1 MSQISLLRT
10 AALAGTATAALVVA
24 LQAAPALAEAEF
36 SLTIG
41 GDAYFQGAYVS
52 QKQDSGLRSTEF
64 SNRLR
69 LTVTPSATTD
79 NGLTYGARLRLVSG
93 NGDPSVSSR
102 TVENDRAFLFANGSF
117 GTIQAGVIN
126 GLSDEYGMIG
136 PNTEGIAGSP
146 DSNGILFLHGSST
159 YAALPLA
166 ATSLRTLVSYDT
178 GTKFI
183 YISPSFGGLQA
194 AVSYTPRTG
203 DSNTSINRRKVDALG
218 DALAFRDVVEAGAAF
233 QNSFGDVTVEASA
246 FYQTGKAVR
255 QSDGIA
261 SQSFED
267 LNSFHVGANVGYG
280 PAKVGVSYAYS
291 GDSGY
296 AKGTAQS
303 RNQQN
308 LIVGAQYT
316 SGPLLFAANYMRAL
330 GNDMATMTTPAKADV
345 WQGGVTWTV
354 APGLTTGLE
363 YDYVRSTLSGAA
375 ASGGD
380 LTDRAHILMLDTRL
394 AF

>member
-1 MSQISLLRT
+1 MRPTSSLPALRT
-10 AALAGTATAALVVA
+10 AALAGAAFVA

-64 SNRLR
+64 ANRLR
-69 LTVTPSATTD
+69 LTVTPSVTAD

-126 GLSDEYGMIG
+126 GLSDEYGIIG

-146 DSNGILFLHGSST
+146 DSNGILFLYGSST

-178 GTKFI
+178 GTKFV

-203 DSNTSINRRKVDALG
+203 DSNTSVNRRKVDALG
-218 DALAFRDVVEAGAAF
+218 DALAFRDVIEAGAAF
-233 QNSFGDVTVEASA
+233 QNAIGDVTIEASA

-255 QSDGIA
+255 QSDGVTD
-261 SQSFED
+261 QSFEN
-267 LNSFHVGANVGYG
+267 LNSVHVGANVGYG
-280 PAKVGVSYAYS
+280 PMKVGASYAFS

-296 AKGTAQS
+296 AKGLARS
-303 RNQQN
+303 RDQQN
-308 LIVGAQYT
+308 VIVGAQYVA
-316 SGPLLFAANYMRAL
+316 GPLLFSANYMRAL
-330 GNDMATMTTPAKADV
+330 GNDAATMSTPAKADV

-363 YDYVRSTLSGAA
+363 YDYVRSTLSGGAP
-375 ASGGD
+375 SGDD

>member
-1 MSQISLLRT
+1 MRPTSPLSVLRT
-10 AALAGTATAALVVA
+10 AALAGTASVA
-24 LQAAPALAEAEF
+24 LQAAPALAEPEF

-52 QKQDSGLRSTEF
+52 QKQDDGLRSSEF
-64 SNRLR
+64 ANRLR
-69 LTVTPSATTD
+69 LTVTPSATAD

-126 GLSDEYGMIG
+126 GLSDEYGIIG

-146 DSNGILFLHGSST
+146 DSNGILFLYGSPT
-159 YAALPLA
+159 YAGLPLA

-178 GTKFI
+178 GTKFV

-203 DSNTSINRRKVDALG
+203 DSNTSVNRRKVDALG
-218 DALAFRDVVEAGAAF
+218 DALAFRDVIEAGAAF
-233 QNSFGDVTVEASA
+233 QNAFGDVTVEASA

-255 QSDGIA
+255 QSDGIL

-280 PAKVGVSYAYS
+280 PVKVGASYAYS

-296 AKGTAQS
+296 AKGLAQS

-308 LIVGAQYT
+308 LIVGAQYL

-330 GNDMATMTTPAKADV
+330 GNDQATMTMPAKADI

-354 APGLTTGLE
+354 APGLTAGLE
-363 YDYVRSTLSGAA
+363 YDYVRSTLSGGAPT
-375 ASGGD
+375 GGD
-380 LTDRAHILMLDTRL
+380 LTDRAHIMMLDTRL